1 MIYVM
6 SGEGPTDIGTCNN
19 GAGTCTGDEFKPGPM
34 THLIDSLIEK
44 HHDFSPLA
52 HNRDAYIFI
61 GKGELVDRA
70 KAKREQRSMALA
82 GKGRAQ
88 ETGYFYI
95 NAWMLGE
102 IALEHEQKN
111 KQPSVAV
118 LFRDSDGTNST
129 PADWNRKFD
138 SICQG
143 FARAGHTRGVPM
155 LPKPKSEAW
164 LLCAVKDN
172 PYQGCDVLE
181 DLPGNDAAPNSAKM
195 RLDEALDGRSSAGE
209 ICTWLSENDFDHDRT
224 ANQMA
229 SYESFKAPF
238 IEAITRK

>member
-1 MIYVM
+1 MIFVM

-19 GAGTCTGDEFKPGPM
+19 GAATCTGNEFKPGPM
-34 THLIDSLIEK
+34 THLIDSLIQK

-52 HNRDAYIFI
+52 HNRDAYILV
-61 GKGELVDRA
+61 GKGELIDRA
-70 KAKREQRSMALA
+70 KAKRAQRSMALA

-102 IALEHEQKN
+102 IALEHEQRHGDI
-111 KQPSVAV
+111 SVAV

-129 PADWNRKFD
+129 PADWNRKLT
-138 SICQG
+138 SIMQG
-143 FARAGHTRGVPM
+143 FSRSGHTRSVPM

-164 LLCAVKDN
+164 LLCAAKDN

-181 DLPGNDAAPNSAKM
+181 DLPGNDAALNSAKS
-195 RLDEALDGRSSAGE
+195 RLDAALDGRSSAGE
-209 ICTWLSENDFDHDRT
+209 ICAWLSDSEFDHNRT
-224 ANQMA
+224 ANQMI
-229 SYESFKAPF
+229 SYEAFKTPF